1 MYKIPLNYIHHST
14 WNINYSTQ
22 NMVFFNDIHWIYEG
36 RGGSGDHA
44 YIVQLDHWYR
54 YIKYTICI
62 FKRMVQ
68 LVFVNSYAPYTVL
81 AQLYDETT
89 ISVIAKLPHSIL
101 L

>member
-1 MYKIPLNYIHHST
+1 
-14 WNINYSTQ
+14 
-22 NMVFFNDIHWIYEG
+22 
-36 RGGSGDHA
+36 
-44 YIVQLDHWYR
+44 
-54 YIKYTICI
+54 
-62 FKRMVQ
+62 MVQ